1 MARKKTVKTEQE
13 PKTKV
18 VKTTKPKRT
27 RAPRKTQPKKKETT
41 EKIEPNIQTVNVY
54 VDGKTARTSAP
65 RRRQARRE
73 PQIETISSKTLAP
86 VFIQPPVVSQ
96 QPQYP
101 TTLPTEMY
109 VVPQPTGMK
118 LGHGEKKAIV
128 ADAVTQMEDLRPRAE
143 PLKKTKHDTTDD
155 ILFEEPVAN
164 TKDNN
169 VPEGLGVF
177 FNQPLKD
184 TNLQAAEKH
193 TASLADVD
201 RVTPAYEEDADR
213 DVAAYT
219 AAPESGKKKRA
230 VQEPRK
236 QLINDFKLY
245 ARDESMRSLPDFAI
259 SNYIKDTMEQEG
271 ITAKQFA
278 KQYMH
283 TSKKQRERYAAG
295 KYKQEQ
301 YDIIFQK
308 STTPAPEPITSV
320 PVGTVIKTGETRV
333 IKPKP
338 KQPQQEVNA
347 FFGSPNFL

>member
-1 MARKKTVKTEQE
+1 MARKKTIKQ
-13 PKTKV
+13 KQSQKV
-18 VKTTKPKRT
+18 V
-27 RAPRKTQPKKKETT
+27 
-41 EKIEPNIQTVNVY
+41 QTVNVI
-54 VDGKTARTSAP
+54 VADKSKRSRSP
-65 RRRQARRE
+65 RKRRAKRE
-73 PQIETISSKTLAP
+73 PEVETISSKTLAP

-118 LGHGEKKAIV
+118 LGHGEKKAVV
-128 ADAVTQMEDLRPRAE
+128 ADISPEDIRPAAE
-143 PLKKTKHDTTDD
+143 PLKQSKKEMIDD
-155 ILFEEPVAN
+155 IVFVQPVAH

-169 VPEGLGVF
+169 VPEGYGVF
-177 FNQPLKD
+177 FDQPLKD
-184 TNLQAAEKH
+184 TDLHAAEKP
-193 TASLADVD
+193 TLSLADVD

-219 AAPESGKKKRA
+219 AAPESGKKKYATRD
-230 VQEPRK
+230 PTK
-236 QLINDFKLY
+236 QMVNDFKLY

-259 SNYIKDTMEQEG
+259 FNYIKDTMEQEG

-278 KQYMH
+278 KQYTH
-283 TSKKQRERYAAG
+283 TSEKARKRYALG

-301 YDIIFQK
+301 YDVLVQTP
-308 STTPAPEPITSV
+308 TTPAPEPTTSV